1 MGFLKPKKPPEPSE
15 KKKEKDPVKKA
26 QDRAEQRA
34 EAAEQ
39 QEAQQAAGR
48 MRLMQTGG
56 LRLLFSPMR
65 QPGTTQNTLGSSG
78 DSY

>member
-1 MGFLKPKKPPEPSE
+1 MGFSKPKKPPE
-15 KKKEKDPVKKA
+15 KKKEKDPVEKA

-39 QEAQQAAGR
+39 QEAQQAAAR

-56 LRLLFSPMR
+56 LRLLFSPAR
-65 QPGTTQNTLGSSG
+65 QQGTTQSTLGSSG
-78 DSY
+78 DIY

>member
-1 MGFLKPKKPPEPSE
+1 MGFSKPKKPPE
-15 KKKEKDPVKKA
+15 KKKEKDPG
-26 QDRAEQRA
+26 E
-34 EAAEQ
+34 
-39 QEAQQAAGR
+39 EAQQAAAR